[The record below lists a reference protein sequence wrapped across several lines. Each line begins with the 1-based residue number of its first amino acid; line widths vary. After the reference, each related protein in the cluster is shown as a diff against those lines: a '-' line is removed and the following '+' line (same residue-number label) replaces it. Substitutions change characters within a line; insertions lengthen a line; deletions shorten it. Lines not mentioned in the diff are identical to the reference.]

1 MSNHVVVLLGCLFA
15 FIFLFL
21 FFSFLF
27 FLSFFCCVYRK
38 GSVIADM
45 ELTFNEKVGASEV
58 DTLLSEIT
66 KDGQLGDLEVSK
78 VVTDASIEGQ
88 LFLHYTYL
96 RTSNLKQC

>member
-1 MSNHVVVLLGCLFA
+1 
-15 FIFLFL
+15 
-21 FFSFLF
+21 
-27 FLSFFCCVYRK
+27 
-38 GSVIADM
+38 M

-96 RTSNLKQC
+96 RTSNLKQCWAVNKYIYILFLHFYDWHPAIALSVFTIVLQLLEV